1 MAVIQTMGLSK
12 RYKDKWAVDHLDLLV
27 EQGDIYGFI
36 GRNGAGKSTTLKLL
50 CGLAR
55 PTRGEALIF
64 DKPIRD
70 GTARRRVG
78 ALVEQ
83 PGLYPD
89 LSGRENLRLY
99 AALLGLDS
107 PARQVDE
114 ILETVGLSAGE
125 KKPVRH
131 YSMGM
136 KQRLGVG
143 LALLGGPDL
152 LLLDE
157 PINGLD
163 PEGIREMRELLLR
176 LNRERGLTILVSS
189 HILGELSKI
198 ATRYGIIQN
207 GRMVGQITA
216 GELAQ
221 KCTDYLHLRCGQP
234 QKAAAL
240 LEKEF
245 CLIRWEMR
253 PEGEIRIYENVDA
266 KAVGRVLTEAGI
278 SVEEMGLHR
287 QDLEGYFLERMGG
300 ADHV

>member
-12 RYKDKWAVDHLDLLV
+12 RYKDNWAVDHLDLRV

-64 DKPIRD
+64 GKPIQD
-70 GTARRRVG
+70 PVARRQVG
-78 ALVEQ
+78 SLIEQ

-99 AALLGLDS
+99 ATLLGLDS

-114 ILETVGLSAGE
+114 ILETVGLSPKE
-125 KKPVRH
+125 KKPVKH

-143 LALLGGPDL
+143 VALLGGPDL

-176 LNRERGLTILVSS
+176 LNRERGLTLLISS

-198 ATRYGIIQN
+198 ATRYGIIQA
-207 GRMVGQITA
+207 GRLMEQITA

-221 KCTDYLHLRCGQP
+221 KCTDYLHLQADQP

-240 LEKEF
+240 LERE
-245 CLIRWEMR
+245 LHLSRWEMR
-253 PEGEIRIYENVDA
+253 PEGEIRIYEAVDT
-266 KAVGRVLTEAGI
+266 KAVGQVLTQAGI
-278 SVEEMGLHR
+278 AVEEMGLHK
-287 QDLEGYFLERMGG
+287 QDLESYFLERMGG

>member
-12 RYKDKWAVDHLDLLV
+12 RYKDNWAVDHLDLRV

-55 PTRGEALIF
+55 PTQGEALIF
-64 DKPIRD
+64 GKPIRD
-70 GTARRRVG
+70 SVARRRVG
-78 ALVEQ
+78 ALIEQ

-99 AALLGLDS
+99 ATLLGLDS

-114 ILETVGLSAGE
+114 ILETVGLSPKE
-125 KKPVRH
+125 KKPVKH

-163 PEGIREMRELLLR
+163 PEGIREMRELLMQ
-176 LNRERGLTILVSS
+176 LNRERGLTLLISS

-198 ATRYGIIQN
+198 ATRYGIIQA
-207 GRMVGQITA
+207 GRLVEQITA

-221 KCTDYLHLRCGQP
+221 KCTDYLHLQADQP

-240 LEKEF
+240 LERE
-245 CLIRWEMR
+245 LHLSRWEMR
-253 PEGEIRIYENVDA
+253 PEGEIRIYEAVDT
-266 KAVGRVLTEAGI
+266 KAVGQVLTQAGI
-278 SVEEMGLHR
+278 AVEEMGLHK
-287 QDLEGYFLERMGG
+287 QDLESYFLERMGG
-300 ADHV
+300 ADHI